1 MNTNIK
7 EEHNYNIIMETQNTK
22 ISIFEKSAYGL
33 GDMASNLFYQT
44 FTMFLLYFYTDVFG
58 ISAAAAGT
66 MFLAVRM
73 LDTFYDPLVGA
84 FADRTRSKYGKF
96 RPWILYTVVP
106 FGVIGFMTFYTPDLA
121 ASSKLVYA
129 YVTYTAMMFIYSTI
143 NVPYGAL
150 MAVMTPNSLERT
162 SLSAF
167 RSISAFIG
175 GLIVQG
181 LTLKLVHYFGLLKIN
196 ADGSVNEQFGF
207 SVAMGIY
214 SVLAV
219 VMFLTTFF
227 VCKERVTP
235 VNDAKNSLKE
245 DIKDLFKNV
254 PWLILTVV
262 GIMTCLYVAI
272 RNGSIIYY
280 FKYYA
285 NNSGSANLFGFE
297 VGADTLIST
306 FMVVGTGF
314 SILGTILLKPMAAWI
329 GKKRVYMLSM
339 LLGTILSMAYYFLDK
354 DQISLMFLFQ
364 ALCNFAVGPAM
375 AMMWSMYADTADYSE
390 WKTGRR
396 ATGLIY
402 SSANFAQK
410 FGWSIGGAIAGY
422 LLAYF
427 GFVAN
432 AAVTSETEKGVRIL
446 FSFMPAIWSLI
457 AVIALLFYSLDEQ
470 KVIEINKTLDELKK
484 RNSEP

>member
-1 MNTNIK
+1 M
-7 EEHNYNIIMETQNTK
+7 TK
-22 ISIFEKSAYGL
+22 SADKVSVVEKVAYGL

-44 FTMFLLYFYTDVFG
+44 FTLFLLYFYTDVFG

-66 MFLAVRM
+66 MFLVVRM
-73 LDTFYDPLVGA
+73 LDTFYDPIVGVL
-84 FADRTRSKYGKF
+84 ADRTKSKYGKF

-106 FGVIGFMTFYTPDLA
+106 FGVIGFLTFITPDLA
-121 ASSKLVYA
+121 TSAKLVYA

-150 MAVMTPNSLERT
+150 MAVMTNNSLERT

-167 RSISAFIG
+167 RSIFAFSG
-175 GLIVQG
+175 GVIVQA
-181 LTLKLVHYFGLLKIN
+181 LTLKMVNFFGLLRPAIGG
-196 ADGSVNEQFGF
+196 AANEQFGF
-207 SVAMGIY
+207 AAAMGIY
-214 SVLAV
+214 SILAII
-219 VMFLTTFF
+219 MFLTTFF
-227 VCKERVTP
+227 LCKERVQP
-235 VNDAKNSLKE
+235 VNDETNSFKSDL
-245 DIKDLFKNV
+245 KDLFKNT

-262 GIMTCLYVAI
+262 SIMTCLFVAI

-280 FKYYA
+280 FKYYV
-285 NNSGSANLFGFE
+285 NNAGTANLFGFKI
-297 VGADTLIST
+297 GADALVST
-306 FMVVGTGF
+306 FMVVGTAC
-314 SILGTILLKPMAAWI
+314 SIFGTMLLKPMAALI
-329 GKKRVYMLSM
+329 GKKRVYILSM
-339 LLGTILSMAYYFLDK
+339 SLSTILSLSYFLLSK

-364 ALCNFAVGPAM
+364 ALCNFAVGPSM

-390 WKTGRR
+390 WKNGRR

-432 AAVTSETEKGVRIL
+432 APVTAETENGVRVL
-446 FSFMPAIWSLI
+446 FSLMPAIWSII
-457 AVIALLFYSLDEQ
+457 AVIALFFYKLDEK
-470 KVIEINKTLDELKK
+470 KVIEINEELAILKAKK
-484 RNSEP
+484 

>member
-1 MNTNIK
+1 MNL
-7 EEHNYNIIMETQNTK
+7 NTGK
-22 ISIFEKSAYGL
+22 ISVVEKTAYGL
-33 GDMASNLFYQT
+33 GDMASCLFYQT
-44 FTMFLLYFYTDVFG
+44 FSMFLLYFYTDVFG

-73 LDTFYDPLVGA
+73 LDTFYDPVVGMM
-84 FADRTRSKYGKF
+84 ADRTNSKYGKF

-106 FGVIGFMTFYTPDLA
+106 FGVIGFLTFYTPELA
-121 ASSKLVYA
+121 TSAKLVYA

-175 GLIVQG
+175 GIIVQAF
-181 LTLKLVHYFGLLKIN
+181 TLKLVHVFGLIKPHAN
-196 ADGSVNEQFGF
+196 GSVNEQFGF
-207 SVAMGIY
+207 SAAMGIY
-214 SVLAV
+214 SILAV
-219 VMFLTTFF
+219 IMFLTTFF
-227 VCKERVTP
+227 LCKERVKP
-235 VNDAKNSLKE
+235 VSDVQSSLKK
-245 DIKDLFKNV
+245 DVKDLFNNV
-254 PWLILTVV
+254 PWLILTIV

-280 FKYYA
+280 FKYYV
-285 NNSGSANLFGFE
+285 NSAGTADLFGFKI
-297 VGADTLIST
+297 GADALVST
-306 FMVVGTGF
+306 FMVVGTAC
-314 SILGTILLKPMAAWI
+314 SILGTIMLKPMATLI
-329 GKKRVYMLSM
+329 GKKRIYMVSM
-339 LLGTILSMAYYFLDK
+339 SLGTVLSIAYYFLGK

-432 AAVTSETEKGVRIL
+432 APATAETEHGVKIL
-446 FSFMPAIWSLI
+446 FAIMPAFWSVI
-457 AVIALLFYSLDEQ
+457 AVIALFFYQLDEQ
-470 KVIEINKTLDELKK
+470 KVSDINQKLAELKEK
-484 RNSEP
+484 K

>member
-1 MNTNIK
+1 MDL
-7 EEHNYNIIMETQNTK
+7 QSGK
-22 ISIFEKSAYGL
+22 ISVFEKSAYGM
-33 GDMASNLFYQT
+33 GDLASNLFYQT

-58 ISAAAAGT
+58 IPAAAAGT
-66 MFLAVRM
+66 MFLVVRM
-73 LDTFYDPLVGA
+73 LDTFYDPLVGVL
-84 FADRTRSKYGKF
+84 ADRTNSKYGKF

-106 FGVIGFMTFYTPDLA
+106 FGVLGFLTFYTPDLVT
-121 ASSKLVYA
+121 SSKLVYA

-150 MAVMTPNSLERT
+150 MAVMTSNSLERT

-175 GLIVQG
+175 GIVVQG
-181 LTLKLVHYFGLLKIN
+181 LTLKLVNHFGLLKANI
-196 ADGSVNEQFGF
+196 DGTANEQFGF

-219 VMFLTTFF
+219 LMFLTTFIM
-227 VCKERVTP
+227 CKERVKP
-235 VNDAKNSLKE
+235 IAEANNPIKKDL
-245 DIKDLFKNV
+245 KDLFTNI
-254 PWLILTVV
+254 PWLILTLV
-262 GIMTCLYVAI
+262 GILTCLYVAI

-280 FKYYA
+280 FKYYV
-285 NNSGSANLFGFE
+285 NSSGTADLFGFQI
-297 VGADTLIST
+297 GADTLVST
-306 FMVVGTGF
+306 FMVVGTVC
-314 SILGTILLKPMAAWI
+314 SILGTIMLKPMAALI
-329 GKKRVYMLSM
+329 GKKRVYMVSM
-339 LLGTILSMAYYFLDK
+339 SLGTVLSIAYYFLAK
-354 DQISLMFLFQ
+354 DQITLMFVFQ

-432 AAVTSETEKGVRIL
+432 ATSSPETIQGVRVL
-446 FSFMPAIWSLI
+446 FGLMPAIWSFI
-457 AVIALLFYSLDEQ
+457 AVIALIFYRLDEQ
-470 KVIEINKTLDELKK
+470 KVIEINKELAELKIK
-484 RNSEP
+484 K

>member
-1 MNTNIK
+1 MTNQA
-7 EEHNYNIIMETQNTK
+7 NK
-22 ISIFEKSAYGL
+22 IPVVEKIAYGL

-58 ISAAAAGT
+58 ITAAAAGT
-66 MFLAVRM
+66 MFLVVRM
-73 LDTFYDPLVGA
+73 LDTFYDPLVGVL
-84 FADRTRSKYGKF
+84 ADRTKSKYGKF
-96 RPWILYTVVP
+96 RPWILYTVIP
-106 FGVIGFMTFYTPDLA
+106 FGAVGFLTFFTPEIA
-121 ASSKLVYA
+121 TSAKVVYA
-129 YVTYTAMMFIYSTI
+129 YITYTAMMFIYSTI

-150 MAVMTPNSLERT
+150 MAVMTSNSLERT

-167 RSISAFIG
+167 RSISAFVG

-181 LTLKLVHYFGLLKIN
+181 FTLKLVNYFGLLN
-196 ADGSVNEQFGF
+196 THADGTVNEQFGF

-219 VMFLTTFF
+219 IMFLTTFF
-227 VCKERVTP
+227 VCKERIKP
-235 VNDAKNSLKE
+235 INEESNSLKE

-285 NNSGSANLFGFE
+285 NNAGTAHLFGFE
-297 VGADTLIST
+297 IGAEALISS
-306 FMVVGTGF
+306 FMVAGTAF
-314 SILGTILLKPMAAWI
+314 SILGTVLLKPMAAWV
-329 GKKRVYMLSM
+329 GKKNVYILSM
-339 LLGTILSMAYYFLDK
+339 ALGTVLSMAYYFLNK
-354 DQISLMFLFQ
+354 DQITLMFVFQ

-390 WKTGRR
+390 WKNGRR

-432 AAVTSETEKGVRIL
+432 APLTPDTEKGVRIL

-457 AVIALLFYSLDEQ
+457 AVIALFFYNLDEN
-470 KVIEINKTLDELKK
+470 KVKEINAELATLKNNASVK
-484 RNSEP
+484 

>member
-1 MNTNIK
+1 
-7 EEHNYNIIMETQNTK
+7 MESQSGK
-22 ISIFEKSAYGL
+22 ISVVEKAAYGL

-66 MFLAVRM
+66 MFLVVRM
-73 LDTFYDPLVGA
+73 LDTFYDPLVGLM
-84 FADRTRSKYGKF
+84 ADRTKSKYGKF

-106 FGVIGFMTFYTPDLA
+106 FGVIGFLTFLTPDIA
-121 ASSKLVYA
+121 TSAKLVYA

-150 MAVMTPNSLERT
+150 MAVMTNNSLERT

-167 RSISAFIG
+167 RSISAFVG

-181 LTLKLVHYFGLLKIN
+181 FTLKLVNYFGLLTAN
-196 ADGSVNEQFGF
+196 VDGSANEQFGF
-207 SVAMGIY
+207 SAAMGIY
-214 SVLAV
+214 SALAV
-219 VMFLTTFF
+219 LMFLTTFF
-227 VCKERVTP
+227 LCKERVHA
-235 VNDAKNSLKE
+235 VSDEKSSLKT
-245 DIKDLFKNV
+245 DVKDLFSNV
-254 PWLILTVV
+254 PWLILTLV
-262 GIMTCLYVAI
+262 GVMTCLYVAI

-280 FKYYA
+280 FKYYV
-285 NNSGSANLFGFE
+285 NSAGTAELFGFQI
-297 VGADTLIST
+297 GADTLVST
-306 FMVVGTGF
+306 FMVVGTAC
-314 SILGTILLKPMAAWI
+314 SIIGTVLLRPMAAWV
-329 GKKRVYMLSM
+329 GKKNVYIGSMAIGTVLSV
-339 LLGTILSMAYYFLDK
+339 AYYFLDK
-354 DQISLMFLFQ
+354 DQISMMFLFQ
-364 ALCNFAVGPAM
+364 ALCNLAIGPAM

-422 LLAYF
+422 LLAYY

-432 AAVTSETEKGVRIL
+432 APVTTETENGVKVL
-446 FSFMPAIWSLI
+446 FAIMPAFWSVI
-457 AVIALLFYSLDEQ
+457 AVIALFFYQLDEQ
-470 KVIEINKTLDELKK
+470 KVIDINKELAELKAK
-484 RNSEP
+484 KK

>member
-1 MNTNIK
+1 
-7 EEHNYNIIMETQNTK
+7 METQTGK
-22 ISIFEKSAYGL
+22 VSVIEKTAYGL

-66 MFLAVRM
+66 MFLVVRM
-73 LDTFYDPLVGA
+73 LDTFYDPIVGML
-84 FADRTRSKYGKF
+84 ADRTKSKYGKF

-106 FGVIGFMTFYTPDLA
+106 FGVIGFMTFFTPELA
-121 ASSKLVYA
+121 TSAKLVYA

-150 MAVMTPNSLERT
+150 MAVMTNNSLERT

-181 LTLKLVHYFGLLKIN
+181 FTLKLVHYFGLLK
-196 ADGSVNEQFGF
+196 AHSDGSVNEQFGF
-207 SVAMGIY
+207 SAAMGIY
-214 SVLAV
+214 SSLAV

-227 VCKERVTP
+227 FCKERVHP
-235 VNDAKNSLKE
+235 VSDEKSSLKK
-245 DIKDLFKNV
+245 DVKDLFTNV
-254 PWLILTVV
+254 PWLILTLV
-262 GIMTCLYVAI
+262 GIMTCLFVAI

-280 FKYYA
+280 FKYYV
-285 NNSGSANLFGFE
+285 NNACTAELFGFKI
-297 VGADTLIST
+297 GADALVST
-306 FMVVGTGF
+306 FMVVGTAC
-314 SILGTILLKPMAAWI
+314 SILGTIMLKPMAAWV
-329 GKKRVYMLSM
+329 GKKRVYMGSM
-339 LLGTILSMAYYFLDK
+339 MLGTVLSLAYYFLDK

-364 ALCNFAVGPAM
+364 ALCNLAIGPAM

-422 LLAYF
+422 LLAYY

-432 AAVTSETEKGVRIL
+432 APITTETENGVRVL
-446 FSFMPAIWSLI
+446 FSIMPAFWSVI
-457 AVIALLFYSLDEQ
+457 AVIALFFYQLDEQ
-470 KVIEINKTLDELKK
+470 KVIDINIDLAKLKEK
-484 RNSEP
+484 K

>member
-1 MNTNIK
+1 MTNQS
-7 EEHNYNIIMETQNTK
+7 NK
-22 ISIFEKSAYGL
+22 IPVVEKIAYGL

-58 ISAAAAGT
+58 ITAAAAGT
-66 MFLAVRM
+66 MFLVVRM
-73 LDTFYDPLVGA
+73 LDTFYDPLVGVL
-84 FADRTRSKYGKF
+84 ADRTKSKYGKF
-96 RPWILYTVVP
+96 RPWILYTVIP
-106 FGVIGFMTFYTPDLA
+106 FGAVGFLTFFTPEIA
-121 ASSKLVYA
+121 TSAKVVYA
-129 YVTYTAMMFIYSTI
+129 YITYTAMMFIYSTI

-150 MAVMTPNSLERT
+150 MAVMTSNSLERT

-167 RSISAFIG
+167 RSISAFVG

-181 LTLKLVHYFGLLKIN
+181 FTLKLINYFGLLN
-196 ADGSVNEQFGF
+196 THADGSANEQFGF
-207 SVAMGIY
+207 SIAMGIY

-219 VMFLTTFF
+219 IMFLTTFF
-227 VCKERVTP
+227 VCKERIKP
-235 VNDAKNSLKE
+235 INEQSNSLRE

-285 NNSGSANLFGFE
+285 NNAGTAHLFGFE
-297 VGADTLIST
+297 IGAEALISS
-306 FMVVGTGF
+306 FMVAGTAF
-314 SILGTILLKPMAAWI
+314 SILGTVLLKPMAAWV
-329 GKKRVYMLSM
+329 GKKNVYILSM
-339 LLGTILSMAYYFLDK
+339 ALGTVLSMAYYFLNK
-354 DQISLMFLFQ
+354 DQITLMFVFQ

-390 WKTGRR
+390 WKNGRR

-432 AAVTSETEKGVRIL
+432 APLTPDTEKGVRIL

-457 AVIALLFYSLDEQ
+457 AVIALFFYNLDEN
-470 KVIEINKTLDELKK
+470 KVKEINAELTTLKNNASVK
-484 RNSEP
+484 

>member
-1 MNTNIK
+1 
-7 EEHNYNIIMETQNTK
+7 MESHSGK
-22 ISIFEKSAYGL
+22 ISVVEKAAYGM

-58 ISAAAAGT
+58 ITAAAAGT
-66 MFLAVRM
+66 MFLVVRM
-73 LDTFYDPLVGA
+73 LDTFYDPLVGLM
-84 FADRTRSKYGKF
+84 ADRTKSKYGKF

-106 FGVIGFMTFYTPDLA
+106 FGVIGFLTFYTPELA
-121 ASSKLVYA
+121 TNAKLVYA

-150 MAVMTPNSLERT
+150 MAVMTNNSLERT

-167 RSISAFIG
+167 RSISAFVG

-181 LTLKLVHYFGLLKIN
+181 LTLKLVNYFGLIQAN
-196 ADGSVNEQFGF
+196 ADGSANEQFGF
-207 SVAMGIY
+207 SAAMGIY

-219 VMFLTTFF
+219 IMFMTTFF
-227 VCKERVTP
+227 FCKERVQP
-235 VNDAKNSLKE
+235 VSDEKSALKNDL
-245 DIKDLFKNV
+245 KDLFSNV
-254 PWLILTVV
+254 PWLILTLV
-262 GIMTCLYVAI
+262 GVMTCLYVAI

-280 FKYYA
+280 FKYYV
-285 NNSGSANLFGFE
+285 NNVGTAELFGFKL
-297 VGADTLIST
+297 GADTLVST
-306 FMVVGTGF
+306 FMVVGTAC
-314 SILGTILLKPMAAWI
+314 SIIGTILLRPMAAWV
-329 GKKRVYMLSM
+329 GKKRVYIGSM
-339 LLGTILSMAYYFLDK
+339 TLGTILSVGYYFLDK
-354 DQISLMFLFQ
+354 DQISIMFLFQ
-364 ALCNFAVGPAM
+364 ALCNLAIGPAM

-422 LLAYF
+422 LLAYY

-432 AAVTSETEKGVRIL
+432 APVTTETENGVQVL
-446 FSFMPAIWSLI
+446 FAIMPAFWSVI
-457 AVIALLFYSLDEQ
+457 AVIALLFYKLDEQ
-470 KVIEINKTLDELKK
+470 KVIDINKELAEIKANKK
-484 RNSEP
+484 

>member
-1 MNTNIK
+1 MNTQSGK
-7 EEHNYNIIMETQNTK
+7 V
-22 ISIFEKSAYGL
+22 SVVEKTAYGL
-33 GDMASNLFYQT
+33 GDLASNLFYQT

-66 MFLAVRM
+66 MFLVVRM
-73 LDTFYDPLVGA
+73 LDTFYDPLVGIM
-84 FADRTRSKYGKF
+84 ADRTKSKYGKF

-106 FGVIGFMTFYTPDLA
+106 FGVIGFLCFYTPELA
-121 ASSKLVYA
+121 ISAKLVYA

-150 MAVMTPNSLERT
+150 MAVMTNNSLERT

-167 RSISAFIG
+167 RSISAFVG

-181 LTLKLVHYFGLLKIN
+181 FTLKLVNYFGLLK
-196 ADGSVNEQFGF
+196 AHTDGTANEQFGF
-207 SVAMGIY
+207 SAAMGIY

-227 VCKERVTP
+227 LCKERVQP
-235 VNDAKNSLKE
+235 VSDEKSSLRR
-245 DIKDLFKNV
+245 DLKDLFSNV
-254 PWLILTVV
+254 PWLILSLV
-262 GIMTCLYVAI
+262 GVMTCLYVAI

-280 FKYYA
+280 FKYYV
-285 NNSGSANLFGFE
+285 NNAGTADLFGFKI
-297 VGADTLIST
+297 GAEALVST
-306 FMVVGTGF
+306 FMVVGTAC
-314 SILGTILLKPMAAWI
+314 SIIGTILLKPMAAWV
-329 GKKRVYMLSM
+329 GKKNVYMGSM
-339 LLGTILSMAYYFLDK
+339 AIGTILSVAYYFLGK

-364 ALCNFAVGPAM
+364 ALCNLAIGPAM

-422 LLAYF
+422 LLAYY

-432 AAVTSETEKGVRIL
+432 APVTTETENGVRVL
-446 FSFMPAIWSLI
+446 FALMPAIWSSI
-457 AVIALLFYSLDEQ
+457 AVVALFFYKLDEQ
-470 KVIEINKTLDELKK
+470 KVIEINEELVKLKSKK
-484 RNSEP
+484 

>member
-1 MNTNIK
+1 
-7 EEHNYNIIMETQNTK
+7 MESQSGK
-22 ISIFEKSAYGL
+22 ISVVEKAAYGL

-66 MFLAVRM
+66 MFLVVRM
-73 LDTFYDPLVGA
+73 LDTFYDPLVGLM
-84 FADRTRSKYGKF
+84 ADRTKSKYGKF

-106 FGVIGFMTFYTPDLA
+106 FGVIGFLTFLTPDIA
-121 ASSKLVYA
+121 TSAKLVYA

-150 MAVMTPNSLERT
+150 MAVMTNNSLERT

-167 RSISAFIG
+167 RSISAFVG

-181 LTLKLVHYFGLLKIN
+181 LTLKLVNYFGLLKAN
-196 ADGSVNEQFGF
+196 ADGSANEQFGF
-207 SVAMGIY
+207 SAAMGIY
-214 SVLAV
+214 SVLAI
-219 VMFLTTFF
+219 VMFMTTFF
-227 VCKERVTP
+227 FCKERVKP
-235 VNDAKNSLKE
+235 VSEEKSSLKH
-245 DIKDLFKNV
+245 DLKDLFSNV
-254 PWLILTVV
+254 PWLILTLV

-280 FKYYA
+280 FKYYV
-285 NNSGSANLFGFE
+285 NNAGTAELFGFQI
-297 VGADTLIST
+297 GADTLVST
-306 FMVVGTGF
+306 FMVVGTAC
-314 SILGTILLKPMAAWI
+314 SIIGTILLRPMAAWI
-329 GKKRVYMLSM
+329 GKKNVYIGSMAIGTVLSV
-339 LLGTILSMAYYFLDK
+339 AYYFLDK
-354 DQISLMFLFQ
+354 DQISMMFLFQ
-364 ALCNFAVGPAM
+364 ALCNLAIGPAM

-422 LLAYF
+422 LLAYY

-432 AAVTSETEKGVRIL
+432 APVTTETENGVKVL
-446 FSFMPAIWSLI
+446 FAIMPAFWSVI
-457 AVIALLFYSLDEQ
+457 AIIALLFYKLDEQ
-470 KVIEINKTLDELKK
+470 KVIDINKELAELKAK
-484 RNSEP
+484 KK

>member
-1 MNTNIK
+1 MNLQTG
-7 EEHNYNIIMETQNTK
+7 K
-22 ISIFEKSAYGL
+22 ISVVEKSAYGL

-66 MFLAVRM
+66 MFLVVRM
-73 LDTFYDPLVGA
+73 LDTFYDPLVGML
-84 FADRTRSKYGKF
+84 ADRTKSRYGKF

-106 FGVIGFMTFYTPDLA
+106 FGVIGFLTFYTPELA
-121 ASSKLVYA
+121 MSSKLVYA

-150 MAVMTPNSLERT
+150 MAVMTSNSLERT

-175 GLIVQG
+175 GIIVQAC
-181 LTLKLVHYFGLLKIN
+181 TLKLVHFFGLLKSNI
-196 ADGSVNEQFGF
+196 DGSANEQFGF
-207 SVAMGIY
+207 SAAMGIY
-214 SVLAV
+214 SILAV
-219 VMFLTTFF
+219 VMFFTTFLL
-227 VCKERVTP
+227 CKERVKP
-235 VNDAKNSLKE
+235 VSDEKNSLKI
-245 DIKDLFKNV
+245 DIKDLFSNV
-254 PWLILTVV
+254 PWLILTLV

-280 FKYYA
+280 FKYYV
-285 NNSGSANLFGFE
+285 NNNGTANLFGFNI
-297 VGADTLIST
+297 GADALVST
-306 FMVVGTGF
+306 FMVVGTAC
-314 SILGTILLKPMAAWI
+314 SILGTIMLRPMAAWI
-329 GKKRVYMLSM
+329 GKKKVYIASM
-339 LLGTILSMAYYFLDK
+339 ALGTVLSVIYYFLGK

-432 AAVTSETEKGVRIL
+432 APVTPETEKGVRIL
-446 FSFMPAIWSLI
+446 FSFMPAIWSTI
-457 AVIALLFYSLDEQ
+457 AVFVLFFYKLDEK
-470 KVIEINKTLDELKK
+470 KVIEINEELAELKANK
-484 RNSEP
+484 FPH

>member
-1 MNTNIK
+1 MKSQTD
-7 EEHNYNIIMETQNTK
+7 K
-22 ISIFEKSAYGL
+22 IPVVEKIAYGL

-58 ISAAAAGT
+58 ITAAAAGT
-66 MFLAVRM
+66 MFLVVRM
-73 LDTFYDPLVGA
+73 LDTFYDPLVGVL
-84 FADRTRSKYGKF
+84 ADRTKSKYGKF
-96 RPWILYTVVP
+96 RPWILYTVIP
-106 FGVIGFMTFYTPDLA
+106 FGIVGFLTFFTPEIA
-121 ASSKLVYA
+121 TSAKVVYA
-129 YVTYTAMMFIYSTI
+129 YITYTAMMFIYSTI

-150 MAVMTPNSLERT
+150 MAVMTSNSLERT

-167 RSISAFIG
+167 RSISAFVG

-181 LTLKLVHYFGLLKIN
+181 FTLKLVNYFGLLN
-196 ADGSVNEQFGF
+196 THADGLANEQFGF
-207 SVAMGIY
+207 SMAMGIY

-219 VMFLTTFF
+219 IMFLTTFF
-227 VCKERVTP
+227 VCKERIKPINEQSNLLT
-235 VNDAKNSLKE
+235 E

-285 NNSGSANLFGFE
+285 NNAGTAHLFGFE
-297 VGADTLIST
+297 IGAEALISS
-306 FMVVGTGF
+306 FMVAGTAF
-314 SILGTILLKPMAAWI
+314 SILGTVLLKPMAAWV
-329 GKKRVYMLSM
+329 GKKNVY
-339 LLGTILSMAYYFLDK
+339 ILSMALGTVLSIAYYFLNK
-354 DQISLMFLFQ
+354 DQITLMFVFQ

-390 WKTGRR
+390 WKNGRR

-432 AAVTSETEKGVRIL
+432 APATSDTEKGVRIL
-446 FSFMPAIWSLI
+446 FSIMPAIWSLI
-457 AVIALLFYSLDEQ
+457 AVLALFFYKLDEK
-470 KVIEINKTLDELKK
+470 KVIEINEELAALKANKK
-484 RNSEP
+484 

>member
-1 MNTNIK
+1 MGSNAG
-7 EEHNYNIIMETQNTK
+7 K
-22 ISIFEKSAYGL
+22 ISVLEKTAYGL

-66 MFLAVRM
+66 MFLVVRM
-73 LDTFYDPLVGA
+73 LDTFYDPLVGVL
-84 FADRTRSKYGKF
+84 ADRTKSKYGKF
-96 RPWILYTVVP
+96 RPWILYTVIP
-106 FGVIGFMTFYTPDLA
+106 FGVVGFLTFYTPELA
-121 ASSKLVYA
+121 TSAKLVYA
-129 YVTYTAMMFIYSTI
+129 YITYTAMMFIYSTI

-150 MAVMTPNSLERT
+150 MAVMTSNSLERT

-167 RSISAFIG
+167 RSISAFVG

-181 LTLKLVHYFGLLKIN
+181 LTLKLVSYFGLLK
-196 ADGSVNEQFGF
+196 AHSDGLANEQFGF

-219 VMFLTTFF
+219 IMFLTTFF
-227 VCKERVTP
+227 VCKERVKP
-235 VNDAKNSLKE
+235 INDESNSLKE
-245 DIKDLFKNV
+245 DIRDLFKNV

-285 NNSGSANLFGFE
+285 NNGGAANLFGFE
-297 VGADTLIST
+297 IGAEALISS
-306 FMVVGTGF
+306 FMVAGTAF
-314 SILGTILLKPMAAWI
+314 SILGTVLLKPMAAWM
-329 GKKRVYMLSM
+329 GKKNVY
-339 LLGTILSMAYYFLDK
+339 ILSMTLGTVLSIAYYFLGK
-354 DQISLMFLFQ
+354 DQILLMFLFQ

-432 AAVTSETEKGVRIL
+432 APATPDTEKGVRIL
-446 FSFMPAIWSLI
+446 FSIMPAIWSLI
-457 AVIALLFYSLDEQ
+457 AVIVLFFYKLDEK
-470 KVIEINKTLDELKK
+470 KVTEINEELAALKANKK
-484 RNSEP
+484 

>member
-1 MNTNIK
+1 M
-7 EEHNYNIIMETQNTK
+7 
-22 ISIFEKSAYGL
+22 

-66 MFLAVRM
+66 MFLVVRM
-73 LDTFYDPLVGA
+73 LDTFYDPLVGLM
-84 FADRTRSKYGKF
+84 ADRTKSKYGKF

-106 FGVIGFMTFYTPDLA
+106 FGVIGFLTFFTPEVA
-121 ASSKLVYA
+121 TSAKLVYA

-150 MAVMTPNSLERT
+150 MAVMTNNSLERT

-167 RSISAFIG
+167 RSISAFMG

-181 LTLKLVHYFGLLKIN
+181 LTLKLVHYFGLLKAN
-196 ADGSVNEQFGF
+196 LDGSLNEQFGF
-207 SVAMGIY
+207 SAAMGIY
-214 SVLAV
+214 SVLAI

-227 VCKERVTP
+227 LCKERVKP
-235 VNDAKNSLKE
+235 VSEEKSALKS
-245 DIKDLFKNV
+245 DLKDLFSNV
-254 PWLILTVV
+254 PWLILTLV
-262 GIMTCLYVAI
+262 GVMTCLYVAI

-285 NNSGSANLFGFE
+285 NNAGTAELFGFQI
-297 VGADTLIST
+297 GADTLVST
-306 FMVVGTGF
+306 FMLVGTAC
-314 SILGTILLKPMAAWI
+314 SILGTILLRPMAAWV
-329 GKKRVYMLSM
+329 GKKRVYIGSMTIGTVLSV
-339 LLGTILSMAYYFLDK
+339 SYYFLGK
-354 DQISLMFLFQ
+354 DQISMMFLFQ
-364 ALCNFAVGPAM
+364 ALCNLAIGPAM

-422 LLAYF
+422 LLAYY

-432 AAVTSETEKGVRIL
+432 APVTTETENGVKVL
-446 FSFMPAIWSLI
+446 FAIMPAFWSVI
-457 AVIALLFYSLDEQ
+457 AVIALFFYKLDEQ
-470 KVIEINKTLDELKK
+470 KVIEINQELAELKAK
-484 RNSEP
+484 KTNII

>member
-1 MNTNIK
+1 MKSQTD
-7 EEHNYNIIMETQNTK
+7 K
-22 ISIFEKSAYGL
+22 ISASEKTAYGL

-44 FTMFLLYFYTDVFG
+44 FTLFLLYFYTDVFG

-66 MFLAVRM
+66 MFLVVRM
-73 LDTFYDPLVGA
+73 LDTFYDPLVGVL
-84 FADRTRSKYGKF
+84 ADRTKSKYGKF

-106 FGVIGFMTFYTPDLA
+106 FGVVGFLTFLTPEIA
-121 ASSKLVYA
+121 TNAKLVYA
-129 YVTYTAMMFIYSTI
+129 YITYTAMMFIYSTI

-150 MAVMTPNSLERT
+150 MAVMTSNSLERT

-167 RSISAFIG
+167 RSISAFVG

-181 LTLKLVHYFGLLKIN
+181 FTLKLVNYFGLLKTH
-196 ADGSVNEQFGF
+196 ADGSANEQFGF
-207 SVAMGIY
+207 SMTMGIY

-219 VMFLTTFF
+219 IMFLTTFF
-227 VCKERVTP
+227 VCKERIKP
-235 VNDAKNSLKE
+235 INEESNSLKE

-262 GIMTCLYVAI
+262 GVMTCLYVAI

-280 FKYYA
+280 FKYFA
-285 NNSGSANLFGFE
+285 NNAGTANLFGFE
-297 VGADTLIST
+297 IGADVLISS
-306 FMVVGTGF
+306 FMVVGTAF
-314 SILGTILLKPMAAWI
+314 SILGTVLLKPMAAWM
-329 GKKRVYMLSM
+329 GKKNVY
-339 LLGTILSMAYYFLDK
+339 ILSMTLGTVLSLAYFFLDK
-354 DQISLMFLFQ
+354 NQISLMFLFQ

-390 WKTGRR
+390 LRTGRR

-432 AAVTSETEKGVRIL
+432 APATPDTEKGVRIL

-457 AVIALLFYSLDEQ
+457 AVVALLFYKLDEK
-470 KVIEINKTLDELKK
+470 KVIEINEELANIKMKK
-484 RNSEP
+484 

>member
-1 MNTNIK
+1 MK
-7 EEHNYNIIMETQNTK
+7 TQTDK
-22 ISIFEKSAYGL
+22 ISVFEKTAYGL
-33 GDMASNLFYQT
+33 GDIASNLFYQT

-58 ISAAAAGT
+58 ITAAAAGT
-66 MFLAVRM
+66 MFLVVRM
-73 LDTFYDPLVGA
+73 LDTFYDPLVGVL
-84 FADRTRSKYGKF
+84 ADRTKSKYGKF
-96 RPWILYTVVP
+96 RPWILYTVIP
-106 FGVIGFMTFYTPDLA
+106 FGVVGFLAFFTPDIA
-121 ASSKLVYA
+121 TNAKLVYA
-129 YVTYTAMMFIYSTI
+129 YITYTAMMFIYSTI

-150 MAVMTPNSLERT
+150 MAVMSSNSLERT

-167 RSISAFIG
+167 RSISAFLG
-175 GLIVQG
+175 GLVVQG
-181 LTLKLVHYFGLLKIN
+181 FTLKLVHYFGLLKTH
-196 ADGSVNEQFGF
+196 ADGTVNEQFGF

-219 VMFLTTFF
+219 ILFLTTFF
-227 VCKERVTP
+227 MCKERIKPINETS
-235 VNDAKNSLKE
+235 NSLKE
-245 DIKDLFKNV
+245 DFKDLFKNV

-285 NNSGSANLFGFE
+285 NNAGTASLFGYE
-297 VGADTLIST
+297 IGADALISA
-306 FMVVGTGF
+306 FMVAGTAF
-314 SILGTILLKPMAAWI
+314 SILGTVLLKPMAALI
-329 GKKRVYMLSM
+329 GKKNVY
-339 LLGTILSMAYYFLDK
+339 ILSMALGSILSIAYFFLSK
-354 DQISLMFLFQ
+354 DQITLMFLFQ

-375 AMMWSMYADTADYSE
+375 AVMWSMYADTADYSE
-390 WKTGRR
+390 WKNGRR

-432 AAVTSETEKGVRIL
+432 APVTPETEKGVKIL

-457 AVIALLFYSLDEQ
+457 AVVALFFYKLDEN
-470 KVIEINKTLDELKK
+470 KVKEINEELAQLK
-484 RNSEP
+484 NSK

>member
-1 MNTNIK
+1 
-7 EEHNYNIIMETQNTK
+7 METHTNK
-22 ISIFEKSAYGL
+22 ISIFEKAAYGL

-58 ISAAAAGT
+58 ITAAAAGT
-66 MFLAVRM
+66 MFLVVRM
-73 LDTFYDPLVGA
+73 LDTFYDPLVGVL
-84 FADRTRSKYGKF
+84 ADRTKSKYGKF
-96 RPWILYTVVP
+96 RPWILYTVIP
-106 FGVIGFMTFYTPDLA
+106 FGVVGFLTFFTPDIA
-121 ASSKLVYA
+121 TNAKLVYA
-129 YVTYTAMMFIYSTI
+129 YITYTAMMFIYSTI

-150 MAVMTPNSLERT
+150 MAVMSSNSLERT

-167 RSISAFIG
+167 RSISAFLG
-175 GLIVQG
+175 GLVVQG
-181 LTLKLVHYFGLLKIN
+181 FTLKLVNYFGLLKTH
-196 ADGSVNEQFGF
+196 ADGTVNEQFGF

-214 SVLAV
+214 SVLSV
-219 VMFLTTFF
+219 IMFLTTFF
-227 VCKERVTP
+227 MCKERIKPINETS
-235 VNDAKNSLKE
+235 NSLKE
-245 DIKDLFKNV
+245 DIRDLFKNV

-285 NNSGSANLFGFE
+285 NNAETASLFGYE
-297 VGADTLIST
+297 IGADALISA
-306 FMVVGTGF
+306 FMVAGTAF
-314 SILGTILLKPMAAWI
+314 SILGTVLLKPMAALI
-329 GKKRVYMLSM
+329 GKKNVY
-339 LLGTILSMAYYFLDK
+339 ILSMALGSILSIAYFFLSK
-354 DQISLMFLFQ
+354 DQITLMFVFQ

-390 WKTGRR
+390 WKNGRR

-432 AAVTSETEKGVRIL
+432 APVTPETEKGVKIL

-457 AVIALLFYSLDEQ
+457 AVVALFFYKLDED
-470 KVIEINKTLDELKK
+470 KVKEINEELAQLKNIK
-484 RNSEP
+484 

>member
-1 MNTNIK
+1 MK
-7 EEHNYNIIMETQNTK
+7 SQLGK
-22 ISIFEKSAYGL
+22 ISVVEKAAYGL

-66 MFLAVRM
+66 MFLVVRM
-73 LDTFYDPLVGA
+73 LDTFYDPLVGLM
-84 FADRTRSKYGKF
+84 ADRTKSKYGKF

-106 FGVIGFMTFYTPDLA
+106 FGVIGLLTFITPDIA
-121 ASSKLVYA
+121 TSAKLIYA
-129 YVTYTAMMFIYSTI
+129 YITYTAMMFIYSTI

-150 MAVMTPNSLERT
+150 MAVMTNNSLERT

-167 RSISAFIG
+167 RSISAFVG

-181 LTLKLVHYFGLLKIN
+181 FTLKLVNYFGLLKANI
-196 ADGSVNEQFGF
+196 DGSANEQFGF
-207 SVAMGIY
+207 SAAMGIY
-214 SVLAV
+214 SILAII
-219 VMFLTTFF
+219 MFLTTFF
-227 VCKERVTP
+227 LCKERVQP
-235 VNDAKNSLKE
+235 VSEDKSSLKN
-245 DIKDLFKNV
+245 DLKDLFSNV
-254 PWLILTVV
+254 PWLILTLV

-280 FKYYA
+280 FKYYV
-285 NNSGSANLFGFE
+285 NNAGTADLFGFKI
-297 VGADTLIST
+297 GAETLVST
-306 FMVVGTGF
+306 FMVVGTAC

-329 GKKRVYMLSM
+329 GKKRVYIGSM
-339 LLGTILSMAYYFLDK
+339 TIGTILSVGYYFLDK
-354 DQISLMFLFQ
+354 DQISMMFLFQ
-364 ALCNFAVGPAM
+364 ALCNLAIGPAM

-432 AAVTSETEKGVRIL
+432 APVTTETENGVKIL
-446 FSFMPAIWSLI
+446 FAIMPAFWSVI
-457 AVIALLFYSLDEQ
+457 AVIALLFYKLDEQ
-470 KVIEINKTLDELKK
+470 KVIEINQELAELKMK
-484 RNSEP
+484 K